1 MASTPTPL
9 PRKRLGL
16 IVEDQTDTRAWLVR
30 TLGIAFDGIAISEA
44 ATFQA
49 ACDWIAAQPRAFADP
64 DANAPRDIALIDIGL
79 PDGNGIDLIRM
90 LADGHPQILPI
101 VTTIYDDDAH
111 LFDAIAA
118 GAKGYL
124 LKDQHADTL
133 VGYLHRIDAGEPPL
147 SPSIAQRMLT
157 HFAKRSVV
165 DANVDAEAA
174 LTPRELDILRLLGR
188 GLRVAEAARVLGLTP
203 HTVAGYVKTVYRK
216 LNISSRAEAAIEAM
230 RRGLV

>member
-9 PRKRLGL
+9 PRKRRGL
-16 IVEDQTDTRAWLVR
+16 IVEDQTDTRAWLVQM
-30 TLGIAFDGIAISEA
+30 LGTAFNGIAISEA

-49 ACDWIAAQPRAFADP
+49 ARDWIAAQPRTFAEP
-64 DANAPRDIALIDIGL
+64 DANAVHDIALIDIGL

-90 LADGHPQILPI
+90 LADGHPRILPV

-133 VGYLHRIDAGEPPL
+133 VGYLHRIDMGEPPL
-147 SPSIAQRMLT
+147 SPSIAQRMLA
-157 HFAKRSVV
+157 HFAKRNTV
-165 DANVDAEAA
+165 DPNVDAEAA

-216 LNISSRAEAAIEAM
+216 LNISSRAEAAIEAV